1 MAKRKHLRMAK
12 REAAA
17 DAPTQTTTMD
27 MAPSTALRALQ
38 EERQACPDLIKEAS
52 NILHRM
58 SPRDSTYQERT
69 SRKDQWAQR
78 NAVAKAQKKRPI
90 IEATA
95 TDDDLVW
102 QDKDTRHNPT
112 VDCSPTQSWG
122 AHAAAGHEGRVADK
136 KAHQPTSRSISKIAS
151 PVASSSHHEMA
162 IFPGLDGGI
171 SIDENT
177 VRVPLENPSTHMRRM
192 NSYTGDGNA
201 GVTPGA
207 PVSSPFAANEDKQG
221 AYVKQAL
228 HRQQQGE
235 DLGIREAY
243 ANTSTTLQQPTTT
256 ELTPSHSAFCPSVPY
271 VPPGFYEDL
280 GWD

>member
-1 MAKRKHLRMAK
+1 
-12 REAAA
+12 
-17 DAPTQTTTMD
+17 MD

-69 SRKDQWAQR
+69 SRKDQCAQR

-136 KAHQPTSRSISKIAS
+136 KAHQPTPRSIGEIAS

-162 IFPGLDGGI
+162 LFPDLDGGS
-171 SIDENT
+171 SIDKNT
-177 VRVPLENPSTHMRRM
+177 RQSSTGKPLDTHEKDEFVHWGGQCWGYPRG
-192 NSYTGDGNA
+192 SGIE
-201 GVTPGA
+201 
-207 PVSSPFAANEDKQG
+207 PFC
-221 AYVKQAL
+221 
-228 HRQQQGE
+228 RQ
-235 DLGIREAY
+235 
-243 ANTSTTLQQPTTT
+243 
-256 ELTPSHSAFCPSVPY
+256 
-271 VPPGFYEDL
+271 
-280 GWD
+280 